1 MKFVLLTSLLLIAG
15 SPFAQGQRSDTIRV
29 VLQHK
34 LGNRDM
40 VRSTIPTSTRAFD
53 SVYTG
58 MPTCE
63 ASRIGIAAIN
73 VYQLWYSEYV
83 RGKRDRATFLKS
95 VRDYGIDTTTLSRNF
110 IKSYVGIFSG
120 LKGSKKIVVVDS
132 NNNHDFLDDT
142 VYAFDTLTVEKRY
155 RDDSLELAPTV
166 LFRYEFFSNNRIV
179 QKQTAVKLKP
189 FDLAYSYPNK
199 LTEKLQVYTLSY
211 RQSQG
216 TFSIRDTTFKVVIAP
231 SVPGQLDDPRNFWI
245 KIQKENLEYL
255 REFPD
260 RNGEALAVGGHLFRS
275 VAYNP
280 ETNTLTLVY
289 NGYDK
294 RPNGGY
300 VTDQIPDLTGT
311 TLDSGTVSVKSFL
324 KRNKY
329 VLLDFWGSWCGPCL
343 RSIPLAKKVY
353 DAADRN
359 KLEIIGVASEYKA
372 ADFAKSASIVRE
384 NNIKWLQIGELIEQD
399 NARRFSHLLTIKSY
413 PSYLLISPEGQVV
426 SREVGEDGLRKLLE
440 TLTNL
445 NIVDRRVD

>member
-166 LFRYEFFSNNRIV
+166 LVRYEFFSNNRIV

-199 LTEKLQVYTLSY
+199 LTEKLQVYRS
-211 RQSQG
+211 G
-216 TFSIRDTTFKVVIAP
+216 I
-231 SVPGQLDDPRNFWI
+231 
-245 KIQKENLEYL
+245 L
-255 REFPD
+255 R
-260 RNGEALAVGGHLFRS
+260 
-275 VAYNP
+275 
-280 ETNTLTLVY
+280 
-289 NGYDK
+289 
-294 RPNGGY
+294 
-300 VTDQIPDLTGT
+300 
-311 TLDSGTVSVKSFL
+311 L
-324 KRNKY
+324 K
-329 VLLDFWGSWCGPCL
+329 L
-343 RSIPLAKKVY
+343 
-353 DAADRN
+353 
-359 KLEIIGVASEYKA
+359 
-372 ADFAKSASIVRE
+372 
-384 NNIKWLQIGELIEQD
+384 
-399 NARRFSHLLTIKSY
+399 
-413 PSYLLISPEGQVV
+413 
-426 SREVGEDGLRKLLE
+426 
-440 TLTNL
+440 
-445 NIVDRRVD
+445 